1 MNPMDFAP
9 KFLTDLLPEGVREYA
24 IFILGGGVCL
34 IALLVLLI
42 VISLARFL
50 FGGKPKPANDPK
62 LAEDLTSYPD
72 LKTTS
77 GDRQLRV
84 EGVPARLRL
93 VVVAPAGTASE
104 VDVEK
109 LPAVFEEIV
118 LGLGEIYKHDKPRV
132 RTWPTQ
138 VSYQGFGTHFHR
150 NMLTGAKE
158 GEQTRWVMVA
168 GRVKVGKQ
176 QLMLG
181 LALQT
186 IKPNTIGRRTID
198 AHEWATVLRV
208 RVRD

>member
-1 MNPMDFAP
+1 MEVAP
-9 KFLTDLLPEGVREYA
+9 KFLADLLPEEVRDYA
-24 IFILGGGVCL
+24 TFILGGGVCL
-34 IALLVLLI
+34 VALLLLLI
-42 VISLARFL
+42 VISLAKFL
-50 FGGKPKPANDPK
+50 FGRKPEPAKGPK
-62 LAEDLTSYPD
+62 LEEDLTTYPE
-72 LKTTS
+72 LKTSS

-84 EGVPARLRL
+84 EGVPVRLRL

-132 RTWPTQ
+132 RVWPTQ

-150 NMLTGAKE
+150 NMLTGQKE

-176 QLMLG
+176 QMMLG
-181 LALQT
+181 LAMQT